1 MSARAYALMT
11 GLFVIVLIGVIGG
24 AVYWFGGASTR
35 NKPYV
40 VVANSSIIGL
50 HQQST
55 VYYRG
60 VPVGHVVEIHL
71 APGNVR
77 KTRIRISINAT
88 IPITQSTY
96 GSLHAQGVT
105 GLARLELNDTGE
117 SRKRLPTSPDHPA
130 TIPLTGGAA
139 GVTSAAQKLVGKLNN
154 IADSLQSVVSASNRK
169 RINTILANTAELTGR
184 LSKLEKKLD
193 KSLSGLPRL
202 THAARHTLHH
212 IDGLTAHLTSLT
224 DSLQS
229 LSGQFKDFAK
239 TGQVA
244 GRELARR
251 TLPKLNKTL
260 EDLQDTAKA
269 LENLGKSL
277 ERNPQQL
284 LFGPTKQHPGPGES
298 GFTRPSH

>member
-11 GLFVIVLIGVIGG
+11 GVFVIVLVAVIGG
-24 AVYWFGGASTR
+24 AAYWFGGANTA

-40 VVANSSIIGL
+40 VVAHSSIIGL
-50 HQQST
+50 HEQST

-60 VPVGHVVEIHL
+60 VPVGHVTGIHL
-71 APGNVR
+71 APHDIR
-77 KTRIRISINAT
+77 KTRIRISIHAT
-88 IPITQSTY
+88 IPITPTTY
-96 GSLHAQGVT
+96 AGLHAQGVT
-105 GLARLELNDTGE
+105 GLARLELNDSGK
-117 SRKRLPTSPDHPA
+117 SKKRLSTSPDHPA

-139 GVTSAAQKLVGKLNN
+139 GVTSAAQKLVDKLNN
-154 IADSLQSVVSASNRK
+154 IADSLQAVVSPSNRK

-184 LSKLEKKLD
+184 LSKLEKQLD
-193 KSLSGLPRL
+193 KGLSGLPRL
-202 THAARHTLHH
+202 THAARRTLHR

-224 DSLQS
+224 DSLKS
-229 LSGQFKDFAK
+229 LSGQFSGFAK

-260 EDLQDTAKA
+260 DDLQNTAKA

-298 GFTRPSH
+298 GFNQPSH